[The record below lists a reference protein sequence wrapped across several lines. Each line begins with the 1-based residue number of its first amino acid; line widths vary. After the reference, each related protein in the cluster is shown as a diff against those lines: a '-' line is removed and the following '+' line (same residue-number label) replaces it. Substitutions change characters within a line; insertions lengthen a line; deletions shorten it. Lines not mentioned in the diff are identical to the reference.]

1 VEFPYFGAHIGWV
14 TDQWNEKLR
23 CPNCGKTGIAS
34 LSQGQ
39 GDDTPM
45 VQVVPDGFKLVK
57 TQYGPDFH
65 CGTCNIAVD
74 P

>member
-1 VEFPYFGAHIGWV
+1 M

-23 CPNCGKTGIAS
+23 CPQCGNTGMVN
-34 LSQGQ
+34 LSQFEDADMPTVDGIT
-39 GDDTPM
+39 DSFKV
-45 VQVVPDGFKLVK
+45 VQ

-65 CGTCNIAVD
+65 CGACDVPAI